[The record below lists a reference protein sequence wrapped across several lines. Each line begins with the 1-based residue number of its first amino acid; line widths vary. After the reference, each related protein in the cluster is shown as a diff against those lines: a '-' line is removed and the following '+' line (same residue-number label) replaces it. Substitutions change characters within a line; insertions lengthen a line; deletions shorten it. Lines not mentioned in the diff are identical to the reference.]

1 MKIVSL
7 IYIKYMAIGDTP
19 FSERRERKKKHVP
32 ENVNMQWV
40 EEGPSG
46 YGRAGYG
53 GMVGKC
59 GDQNYKNFQL
69 LT

>member
-1 MKIVSL
+1 MILHLVKGE
-7 IYIKYMAIGDTP
+7 KG
-19 FSERRERKKKHVP
+19 KKKHVP